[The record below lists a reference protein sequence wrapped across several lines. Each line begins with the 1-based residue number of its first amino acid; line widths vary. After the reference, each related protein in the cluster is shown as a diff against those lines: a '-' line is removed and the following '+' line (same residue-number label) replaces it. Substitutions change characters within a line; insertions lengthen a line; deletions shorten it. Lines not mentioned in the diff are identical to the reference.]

1 MSSDAVAL
9 AQPLSRALHD
19 ALDACAPLA
28 RAIARAVERRAGA
41 RRRARDDARD
51 FGLWTMKRGDAATRY
66 ARCARVR
73 NFSTTADYA
82 CVLATTTPRREYF
95 ALRDAPGR
103 GTHRAVASR
112 ARSGDAAT
120 TTEAEA
126 VTIGVEFDSERC
138 VEDGA
143 HATWVVCVMAPER
156 AVREAEATSR
166 GERRRDGGRRRWRRS
181 AWCWRRS
188 RR

>member
-28 RAIARAVERRAGA
+28 RAIARAVERA
-41 RRRARDDARD
+41 RARDDALEMTPAILD
-51 FGLWTMKRGDAATRY
+51 FGRMKRGDAATRY

-103 GTHRAVASR
+103 GTHRAGRVESAVGR
-112 ARSGDAAT
+112 RGD
-120 TTEAEA
+120 
-126 VTIGVEFDSERC
+126 D
-138 VEDGA
+138 
-143 HATWVVCVMAPER
+143 
-156 AVREAEATSR
+156 
-166 GERRRDGGRRRWRRS
+166 DGGGGGDDRRGV
-181 AWCWRRS
+181 
-188 RR
+188 